1 MTKEEIKKFIED
13 HKAPIIIGIKLVG
26 MIAMAVI
33 IGKAISKPKNVPME
47 VIYDMPPVRD
57 IPDMSVI
64 PKSPDIPMG
73 LIRHGISEWDTVEKG
88 VLEFMTP
95 YAQPD
100 SGKYPTKLKDLYE
113 ILEAL
118 KDVPGIDDETDVWAL
133 FSVGRDNT

>member
-47 VIYDMPPVRD
+47 VVYDMPPVRD
-57 IPDMSVI
+57 IP
-64 PKSPDIPMG
+64 KAPDIPMG
-73 LIRHGISEWDTVEKG
+73 LIKHGISEWDTVEKG

-95 YAQPD
+95 FAQPD
-100 SGKYPTKLKDLYE
+100 SGKYPTKLKDLHE

-118 KDVPGIDDETDVWAL
+118 KDVPGITDDSDVWAQV
-133 FSVGRDNT
+133 SISRDNL

>member
-1 MTKEEIKKFIED
+1 MTKEEIKTWIED
-13 HKAPIIIGIKLVG
+13 HKEPIIIGIKLVG
-26 MIAMAVI
+26 TIAMAVI
-33 IGKAISKPKNVPME
+33 IGKAISKTKEVPME
-47 VIYDMPPVRD
+47 VIYDLPPEN
-57 IPDMSVI
+57 IPEL

-95 YAQPD
+95 FAQPD

-118 KDVPGIDDETDVWAL
+118 KDVPGITDDTDVWAQ
-133 FSVGRDNT
+133 FSVNRDNT